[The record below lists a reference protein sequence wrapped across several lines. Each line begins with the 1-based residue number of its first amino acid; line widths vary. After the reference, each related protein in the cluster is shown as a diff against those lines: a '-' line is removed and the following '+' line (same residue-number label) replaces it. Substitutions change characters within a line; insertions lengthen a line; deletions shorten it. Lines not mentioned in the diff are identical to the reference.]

1 MTEIQFCVLSYYP
14 SIMNDENINVGFL
27 FYNLDTKER
36 YLYIF
41 RNHKRLENFDDE
53 IDVDFL
59 MAYLK
64 GVKENWEGSLFEA
77 GNNSSVESFIYNF
90 GNELRFG
97 KIQSS
102 KVEDARAFIEE
113 TKKMV
118 FRFDYERAARP
129 SEESIKKY
137 IKKLLKANSI
147 EYSIKDGSGGFS
159 EKVSYDFVV
168 KNYGFKSFL
177 VEDNSDLRRQLLNYK
192 GWAYT
197 ALKNRD
203 SSGLETVFVVDSDR
217 TDDSYKTAL
226 KILESAARVMK
237 PSEVFPFV
245 QGLGTV

>member
-14 SIMNDENINVGFL
+14 SIMNDENINVGLL
-27 FYNLDTKER
+27 FYNLETKER
-36 YLYIF
+36 YFYIF

-53 IDVDFL
+53 IDMDFM

-64 GVKENWEGSLFEA
+64 GVKENWEGSLF
-77 GNNSSVESFIYNF
+77 GTGDNGSVESFIYNF

-102 KVEDARAFIEE
+102 KVEDARVFIEE

-118 FRFDYERAARP
+118 FRFDYEKTERP
-129 SEESIKKY
+129 SEESIKTY
-137 IKKLLKANSI
+137 MKKLLKSNSI
-147 EYSIKDGSGGFS
+147 KYSVKEVSGGFA

-177 VEDNSDLRRQLLNYK
+177 VGDNNDLGRQLMNYK

-197 ALKNRD
+197 ALKNKD

-226 KILESAARVMK
+226 SILQSAAQVMK

-245 QGLGTV
+245 QSLGTA